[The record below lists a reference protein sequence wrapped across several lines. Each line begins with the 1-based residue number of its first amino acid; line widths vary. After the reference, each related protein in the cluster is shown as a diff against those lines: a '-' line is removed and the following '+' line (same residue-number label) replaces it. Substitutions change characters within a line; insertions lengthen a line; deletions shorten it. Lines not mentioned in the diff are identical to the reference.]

1 MGINPFIALLMAIG
15 VVLLLKE
22 TARRSYLKMIEEV
35 QKEGAES
42 SSPENSDKIIKNNDN
57 GNSATEH
64 VVHKSSNQ
72 KTKKTEKNSRKEL
85 ILKISLIGM
94 FVVYIYMTTKLLST
108 GLTDSEC
115 MWLMGLFLLC
125 WMCNKWALNLP
136 NNRG

>member
-1 MGINPFIALLMAIG
+1 MGLNPFVALLIAVG

-22 TARRSYLKMIEEV
+22 TARRSYLKIIEEV
-35 QKEGAES
+35 QKEGPES
-42 SSPENSDKIIKNNDN
+42 SSPENSGKIIKNKDS

-64 VVHKSSNQ
+64 VVQKPSNQ
-72 KTKKTEKNSRKEL
+72 NTKKTEGKSRKEL
-85 ILKISLIGM
+85 IVKISFGGM
-94 FVVYIYMTTKLLST
+94 LFINIYIITKLLST

-136 NNRG
+136 YNRG